1 MVHRKIIP
9 LIAGSALLLP
19 ALLGGFR
26 TAHGRPPAADPS
38 GVEAAAP
45 ARNDAEMVL
54 VEWVI
59 RTEDLVACE
68 TATPELRRVRH
79 QYGDRVRLVA
89 YAVDTDVRLVQSFL
103 RRERLGRVDLQPRT
117 ERAFQADH
125 ARRFG
130 SAASAPALLVVSRG
144 AEAQAFDATVRTA
157 RGRRGMADFAT
168 YLDGVLA
175 RATLAE
181 AAPAPSTGR
190 GEE

>member
-26 TAHGRPPAADPS
+26 TAPGRPTVAQAS

-45 ARNDAEMVL
+45 EPNDAEMVL

-59 RTEDLVACE
+59 RTGDLVACE

-89 YAVDTDVRLVQSFL
+89 YAVDTDLGLVQSFL
-103 RRERLGRVDLQPRT
+103 RRERLARVDVQPRT

-130 SAASAPALLVVSRG
+130 AAATAPTLLVVSRG
-144 AEAQAFDATVRTA
+144 GEAQAFDASVRTA
-157 RGRRGMADFAT
+157 RGRRGMADFAA
-168 YLDGVLA
+168 YLDGILT
-175 RATLAE
+175 RGTLAE
-181 AAPAPSTGR
+181 AAPLPSTSR